1 MVKSNGMLRNIKII
15 DIGLLGMYY
24 FIGSLVFITLFNKF
38 FRTIFQTDKYP
49 IKKVST
55 LTLFLQTCFQA
66 GSISIVSF
74 YLRHFVRGIPYIF
87 NGRYGYNHL
96 RTKEIN
102 GGVVI
107 AFAMIT
113 VFSDF
118 KERAVELATRLEL

>member
-1 MVKSNGMLRNIKII
+1 MLRNIKIL

>member
-1 MVKSNGMLRNIKII
+1 MSKSGIMLRNIKII

-24 FIGSLVFITLFNKF
+24 FIGSLVFITLFNKV
-38 FRTIFQTDKYP
+38 FRTIFRTNKYP
-49 IKKVST
+49 IEKVST

-66 GSISIVSF
+66 ASISVISF

-87 NGRYGYNHL
+87 NGMYGYDHF
-96 RTKEIN
+96 RTKEVN

-118 KERAVELATRLEL
+118 KERAIELAKRLEL